1 MQVRTIV
8 VGRLNDMTE
17 VVFAI
22 VFLATPLLVLP
33 VVLRRDP
40 AASRCSVFALFIV
53 PLVGVATYCLL
64 TPQLSLGTV
73 VVGYPLA
80 LVSLGFWAAL
90 LAGGGASVLRSTA
103 LVERSQPISRVL
115 AAAASGAVVGTIFML
130 VYSLA
135 GVVVSSGVDTAA
147 VERCAVAG
155 LVAGAV
161 GGGFAGYDLRPRTGV
176 VAR

>member
-1 MQVRTIV
+1 MS
-8 VGRLNDMTE
+8 E
-17 VVFAI
+17 VIFAI
-22 VFLATPLLVLP
+22 AFLATPLLVLP
-33 VVLRRDP
+33 VVLRRHP
-40 AASRCSVFALFIV
+40 AASRASVFALFVV

-73 VVGYPLA
+73 AIAYPVA

-90 LAGGGASVLRSTA
+90 LAGGGTLVLRSIA
-103 LVERSQPISRVL
+103 LVERSQTISRVL
-115 AAAASGAVVGTIFML
+115 AAAASGAVVGAIFML

-135 GVVVSSGVDTAA
+135 GLVVSSGVDTAT

-161 GGGFAGYDLRPRTGV
+161 GGGFAGYDLRPRTGA
-176 VAR
+176 VAG